1 MDPSSFLFLH
11 LNIIHPFPPS
21 PYHLLIFCPLS
32 KNNFLLSYY
41 FPFSPHHLLP
51 KKKSVSIAIGMDGQ
65 EGARPQPKC
74 GYNIQPPERKEGK
87 IVILQIYVKSC

>member
-11 LNIIHPFPPS
+11 LNIIPPFPPS
-21 PYHLLIFCPLS
+21 PYHLLIFCLLS

-41 FPFSPHHLLP
+41 FPFSPHHLLQ
-51 KKKSVSIAIGMDGQ
+51 KKKVLALPLVLMRCQ

-74 GYNIQPPERKEGK
+74 GCNIQPPERKERK
-87 IVILQIYVKSC
+87 NHHSADLC